1 MAAGPHIPITPKAVV
16 AGLLASLAA
25 AALVVVAM
33 ALLGEYTKTR
43 GRLLLTA
50 LSLAG
55 FCLLALAPSALAQRD
70 RYAALGVGGLAAA
83 CLGFFLVAAGT
94 WATPAADAYWK
105 ATGIVSIGAVSGAH
119 LCWLL
124 LLGPRRLPARTA
136 WWTAV
141 VAASLVPVLTGVAI
155 IVEIKAAP
163 FWWVVSLVVIAQVG
177 GGIAA
182 PALNHLGFPRLRLPH
197 WRARNLGPSGEDQG

>member
-1 MAAGPHIPITPKAVV
+1 M

-25 AALVVVAM
+25 AALVVVVM

-70 RYAALGVGGLAAA
+70 RYAAWGVGGLAAA
-83 CLGFFLVAAGT
+83 CLGFLLVAAGT
-94 WATPAADAYWK
+94 WATPGADAYWK
-105 ATGIVSIGAVSGAH
+105 ATAIVSIGAVSGAQ

-124 LLGPRRLPARTA
+124 LLEPRRAPARAA
-136 WWTAV
+136 WWTAAG
-141 VAASLVPVLTGVAI
+141 AAVLVPVLTGVAI
-155 IVEIKAAP
+155 IVEIKAPP
-163 FWWVVSLVVIAQVG
+163 FWWVVSFVIIAQIAG
-177 GGIAA
+177 GFAA
-182 PALNHLGFPRLRLPH
+182 PALNCWGFPRLPSLRR
-197 WRARNLGPSGEDQG
+197 RANQTEPGNR